1 MKIYIDS
8 EFKCHISNDGTM
20 REIEFDE
27 NELFVF
33 FRNKCDEFIEAYR
46 YVPVGEEW
54 TREDGEV
61 FSGEMFSPWNLTEE
75 VLEAQRI
82 FEVAQ
87 IAQMTEEA
95 KTAISLSEMDE
106 AYREGVNS
114 V

>member
-20 REIEFDE
+20 REIEFYE
-27 NELFVF
+27 NEPFLF
-33 FRNKCDEFIEAYR
+33 FRNKCNEFIEAYR
-46 YVPVGEEW
+46 YVPFGEEW
-54 TREDGEV
+54 TREDDEV

-75 VLEAQRI
+75 VLETQRI

-87 IAQMTEEA
+87 IAKLTEEA
-95 KTAISLSEMDE
+95 KTAVSLTEMYE